1 MLPIL
6 IIKFG
11 TASITN
17 SEGEIEEKTIAEIAR
32 QVSELKNQYRIIL
45 VSSGAVGAGKKL
57 ISNYKGELS
66 QKKAA
71 AAIGNPI
78 LISIYA
84 RHFQP
89 YRIPVAQSLCE
100 RGHFANRAQFLQL
113 KQTYE
118 TLWASGAV
126 PIANENDVVSDV
138 ELRFSDND
146 ELATLLAAGFGAE
159 TLMFSTSVGGLLD
172 KTGQIVRQ
180 ISRIDQ
186 AVWSMVN
193 RSKSSLGL
201 GGMLSKLQFAER
213 ANQLGIK
220 VIIFAAR
227 EENSIID
234 ALDGKVGSHFQSQ
247 KITRTLK
254 QKWMST
260 GSIIAGKVVLDEG
273 AEAAIRS
280 RKSLLAVGIVTL
292 EGNFEEGEMIEFI
305 SSSGTCIAIAR
316 SKVGS
321 QILTKNLKT
330 KKFEV
335 AHADEIV
342 VL

>member
-6 IIKFG
+6 VIKFG
-11 TASITN
+11 TASITDSN
-17 SEGEIEEKTIAEIAR
+17 GDIDENTIGVVAS
-32 QVSELKNQYRIIL
+32 QVSVLKSKFRIIL

-57 ISNYKGELS
+57 IHNYKGELS

-84 RHFQP
+84 KHFEP
-89 YRIPVAQSLCE
+89 FGIPVAQSLCE
-100 RGHFANRAQFLQL
+100 RSHFANRAQFLRL

-118 TLWASGAV
+118 TLWESGAI

-138 ELRFSDND
+138 ELKFSDND

-172 KTGQIVRQ
+172 KNGNIVNQIEQ
-180 ISRIDQ
+180 IDDSIWQ
-186 AVWSMVN
+186 MVD

-227 EENSIID
+227 QNNSILE
-234 ALDGKVGSHFQSQ
+234 ALNGQIGSLFQPQ
-247 KITRTLK
+247 KSTRTLK

-260 GSIIAGKVVLDEG
+260 GSLIAGKVILDSG
-273 AEAAIRS
+273 AENAIRG
-280 RKSLLAVGIVTL
+280 RKSLLAVGVL
-292 EGNFEEGEMIEFI
+292 RFEGTFEVGEMIELI
-305 SSSGTCIAIAR
+305 SESGVCIAIAR
-316 SKVGS
+316 AEVSSSV
-321 QILTKNLKT
+321 LADNLKT